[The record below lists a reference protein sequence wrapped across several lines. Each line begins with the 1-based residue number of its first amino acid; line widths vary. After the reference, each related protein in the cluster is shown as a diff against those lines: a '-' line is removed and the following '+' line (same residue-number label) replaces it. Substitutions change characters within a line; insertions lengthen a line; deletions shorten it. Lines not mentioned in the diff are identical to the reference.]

1 MNEVDTFIERVQADQ
16 AAGLRRLF
24 PSSRRRF
31 LTLVS
36 NPHARMAGVAVERLT
51 AALSLLG
58 LRTLLVDGGEQSPP
72 PPEASA
78 LELAPC
84 IETLTPRVSYLA
96 ARGLARRYV
105 DTYGSAA
112 RLLDELVRAAPSSDV
127 VLVHAPAVELARL
140 FTRRAARPMV
150 IAADHPESVK
160 HAYAALKLLSRRTG
174 WMSFDLL
181 LLAASGSMRA
191 PRIAD
196 SLSGCA
202 DRFIGAVLHDWTT
215 IDPQSPATEPPHADL
230 LRLVVSQL
238 EVDDAAPP
246 AAWSRSGG
254 APHAAAPVAQHI

>member
-1 MNEVDTFIERVQADQ
+1 MNDVDSFIERVQADQ

-31 LTLVS
+31 LALVS
-36 NPHARMAGVAVERLT
+36 NPYARTAGVAVERLT

-58 LRTLLVDGGEQSPP
+58 LRTLLVDGAENSPL

-112 RLLDELVRAAPSSDV
+112 RLLDELVRAAPANDV
-127 VLVHAPAVELARL
+127 VLLHAPAVELARM
-140 FTRRAARPMV
+140 FTRRSARPMV
-150 IAADHPESVK
+150 LAADHPESVK

-181 LLAASGSMRA
+181 LLSGVQVPRSS
-191 PRIAD
+191 RIAD
-196 SLSGCA
+196 SLASCA
-202 DRFIGAVLHDWTT
+202 EQFISAALHDWTT
-215 IDPQSPATEPPHADL
+215 LDPKGHAAEPPSPEL
-230 LRLVVSQL
+230 MRLVVAQL
-238 EVDDAAPP
+238 EVDDGVPQQ
-246 AAWSRSGG
+246 AWSRSTGG
-254 APHAAAPVAQHI
+254 APLALTDRRN

>member
-1 MNEVDTFIERVQADQ
+1 MNDVNSFAGRVQSDQ

-24 PSSRRRF
+24 PSSRQRF
-31 LTLVS
+31 LALVS
-36 NPHARMAGVAVERLT
+36 NPYARTAGVAVERLT

-58 LRTLLVDGGEQSPP
+58 LRTLLVDGAENSPP

-112 RLLDELVRAAPSSDV
+112 RLLDELARAAPSADV
-127 VLVHAPAVELARL
+127 VLLHAPAAELARI
-140 FTRRAARPMV
+140 FTRRGARPMV

-160 HAYAALKLLSRRTG
+160 HAYAALKLLARRTG

-181 LLAASGSMRA
+181 LLAAAGSTRA

-202 DRFIGAVLHDWTT
+202 DRFISAVLHDWTT
-215 IDPQSPATEPPHADL
+215 IDPGSLATEPPHAEL
-230 LRLVVSQL
+230 VRLAVAQF
-238 EVDDAAPP
+238 EVDDSAPP
-246 AAWSRSGG
+246 AAWPRSGG
-254 APHAAAPVAQHI
+254 APLATATQHI

>member
-1 MNEVDTFIERVQADQ
+1 MNEVNTFIERMQADQ

-36 NPHARMAGVAVERLT
+36 NPYARTAGVAVERLT

-58 LRTLLVDGGEQSPP
+58 LRTLLVDGGEHSPP

-112 RLLDELVRAAPSSDV
+112 RLLDELVRAAPLTDV

-181 LLAASGSMRA
+181 LLAASGSTRA

-215 IDPQSPATEPPHADL
+215 IDPQSLATDPPHAEL

-254 APHAAAPVAQHI
+254 ASHAAAPVTQHM